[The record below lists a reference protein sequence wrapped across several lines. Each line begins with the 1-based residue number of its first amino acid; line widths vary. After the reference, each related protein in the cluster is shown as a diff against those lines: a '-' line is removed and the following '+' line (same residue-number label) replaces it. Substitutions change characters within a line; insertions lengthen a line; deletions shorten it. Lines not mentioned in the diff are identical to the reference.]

1 MVVDPKD
8 ARILIVGAD
17 ASLVGGLY
25 DLLAAAGF
33 RRVHGAAGHAAALR
47 AAASEH
53 PDLILV
59 RTERGDAAGAQ
70 LLKDIEGLE
79 RERFVAVMVVDSLGD
94 PTEILRQ
101 ADSLPA
107 RRLLYREL
115 NDEKERIEANAKQRS
130 AKYEA
135 AIAALEATQKR
146 LESEIDSAEDR
157 SGAKSEFIANLSHEF
172 RTPLN
177 AIVGFS
183 DILKNETFGPH
194 TSPKYRE
201 YANDIH
207 VAAHHLVSLVNDV
220 LDISRAEAGQLD
232 LDFEEVDARATIDAT
247 VRILHDRARAKG
259 LTLRVDIAPD
269 FPKLRTDERRLRQVL
284 INIVGN
290 AIKFTPPSGSVLI
303 KAGVDPVDGAFVI
316 VVSDTGIGI
325 DPADLPLVMSRYG
338 QVRGSQ
344 PNPEAG
350 TGLGLPLTQK
360 IVHALGGTL
369 EVRSRSR
376 IGTAVTLRFP
386 ATLIVP
392 PDAAKPLRKAT
403 RR

>member
-1 MVVDPKD
+1 
-8 ARILIVGAD
+8 
-17 ASLVGGLY
+17 
-25 DLLAAAGF
+25 
-33 RRVHGAAGHAAALR
+33 
-47 AAASEH
+47 
-53 PDLILV
+53 
-59 RTERGDAAGAQ
+59 
-70 LLKDIEGLE
+70 
-79 RERFVAVMVVDSLGD
+79 
-94 PTEILRQ
+94 
-101 ADSLPA
+101 
-107 RRLLYREL
+107 
-115 NDEKERIEANAKQRS
+115 
-130 AKYEA
+130 
-135 AIAALEATQKR
+135 
-146 LESEIDSAEDR
+146 
-157 SGAKSEFIANLSHEF
+157 
-172 RTPLN
+172 
-177 AIVGFS
+177 
-183 DILKNETFGPH
+183 
-194 TSPKYRE
+194 
-201 YANDIH
+201 
-207 VAAHHLVSLVNDV
+207 
-220 LDISRAEAGQLD
+220 
-232 LDFEEVDARATIDAT
+232 
-247 VRILHDRARAKG
+247 
-259 LTLRVDIAPD
+259 
-269 FPKLRTDERRLRQVL
+269 
-284 INIVGN
+284 GN